1 MQLGHILLID
11 GRDMALAKH
20 GSKLLGKHFYVEVF
34 NFYRTNVEIKRVL
47 KRVPKIYILHKE
59 QEEVFKQR
67 WPEFYAEKKPKCMN
81 IKSDIPLEEMKKQ
94 LEKELM
100 KYLMEVYEDM
110 HFSKHNK

>member
-11 GRDMALAKH
+11 GKDMTLAKH

-34 NFYRTNVEIKRVL
+34 NFYRTNVEIKRTI
-47 KRVPKIYILHKE
+47 KRVPKIYIIHKE
-59 QEEVFKQR
+59 QDDEFKQR

-81 IKSDIPLEEMKKQ
+81 IQSDIPLEEMKKQ

-100 KYLMEVYEDM
+100 YYLMEIYEEI
-110 HFSKHNK
+110 SVNK

>member
-1 MQLGHILLID
+1 MQLGHFLLID
-11 GRDMALAKH
+11 GKDMTLAKH

-34 NFYRTNVEIKRVL
+34 NFHRTNQEIKRVL

-67 WPEFYAEKKPKCMN
+67 WPEIYAEKKPLCMN
-81 IKSDIPLEEMKKQ
+81 IPSDISSDEMKKL

-100 KYLMEVYEDM
+100 MYLIELL
-110 HFSKHNK
+110 SLNQ